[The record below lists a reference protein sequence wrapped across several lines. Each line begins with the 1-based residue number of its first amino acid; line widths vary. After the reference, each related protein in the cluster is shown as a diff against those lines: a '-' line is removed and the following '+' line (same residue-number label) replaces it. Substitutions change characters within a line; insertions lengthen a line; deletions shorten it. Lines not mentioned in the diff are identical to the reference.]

1 MKVAMKPT
9 DAYFLYLAFS
19 DPTYL
24 RYLPIL
30 VDSRRYPR
38 VPAWMDR
45 EDRRAE
51 CDRLI
56 YKMQ

>member
-1 MKVAMKPT
+1 MKVAMKST
-9 DAYFLYLAFS
+9 AAYFLYLDFS

-30 VDSRRYPR
+30 ADSRRYPR

-45 EDRRAE
+45 EDSRAE
-51 CDRLI
+51 YDRLI